1 MGFSEL
7 LCFILF
13 GFIFFTFT
21 PKMCIKTLLPGKE
34 MGVFFPPSFLWA
46 PQHGVIELLGDCK
59 RLSVSACSRF
69 SPRFKPSMM
78 SWIGVSGYCWVE
90 PSSLN
95 SSLSSLHHFYFFLIK
110 SKVGRNLTDGSR
122 YRQQQIHHRSR
133 CLELNRKNEKVHNA
147 NDSKLQKSKRR
158 QVSKK
163 KMTAPDRNFKASL
176 ERLKKSSKFYRS
188 S

>member
-21 PKMCIKTLLPGKE
+21 PKMCIKTLLPGKG

-46 PQHGVIELLGDCK
+46 PQLGVIELLGDCK

-69 SPRFKPSMM
+69 SPRFKPSTM

-90 PSSLN
+90 PSYSAPPFPRCTN
-95 SSLSSLHHFYFFLIK
+95 FFLIK
-110 SKVGRNLTDGSR
+110 TKVERNLTDGSR
-122 YRQQQIHHRSR
+122 YRQHQIHHRSR
-133 CLELNRKNEKVHNA
+133 CLELNKKKKKVLNA
-147 NDSKLQKSKRR
+147 NDWKLQKFTRR
-158 QVSKK
+158 QKKKWQHLIETSKLVSKG
-163 KMTAPDRNFKASL
+163 
-176 ERLKKSSKFYRS
+176 
-188 S
+188 